1 MNKIYINPNIKKT
14 ERVFPMQGRYDYY
27 RYDMNENPEGL
38 PKDFVDSVVK
48 EITPEFLSIYP
59 EPDRFLEKYANYIGH
74 GCSKDNLIAT
84 NGTDMAIR
92 YILETYGEVGKDVLT
107 VTPTFEMYW
116 VNCSILGLHHKPV
129 PYEADM
135 TIDVDK
141 ILAAIT
147 EDTRIVALVNPNN
160 PMGNVYSDDD
170 IKKIIEKAKT
180 VGAIVFIDEAYH
192 YFYPNTFVHYALE
205 EENVIVTRT
214 FSKLFSIAATRM
226 GVIIT
231 NPNLA
236 HYIRNSKLT
245 FDCNAVALLFAERII
260 DHPELEKKLI
270 DIEVEGKKYTMDT
283 LKVHGYEVNASE
295 GNFILIRTKKDAHLV
310 SDRLEKEEKIL
321 VHPYENPVLKP
332 FLRVSI
338 GSKKSMEF
346 FLDKFLKIDND

>member
-1 MNKIYINPNIKKT
+1 MKEIYVNPDIKKT
-14 ERVFPMQGRYDYY
+14 ERVFPMQGRYDYH

-38 PKDFVDSVVK
+38 PKSFVDSVLK
-48 EITPEFLSIYP
+48 EITPEFLSVYP
-59 EPDRFLEKYANYIGH
+59 EPDRFLNKYAKYIGY
-74 GCSKDNLIAT
+74 GCSKENLIAT

-92 YILETYGEVGKDVLT
+92 YILETYGEKGKDVVT
-107 VTPTFEMYW
+107 VSPTFEMYW

-129 PYEADM
+129 AYEPDM

-160 PMGNVYSDDD
+160 PVGNVYCEQD
-170 IKKIIEKAKT
+170 IRRIIAKAKT

-192 YFYPNTFVHYALE
+192 YFYPNTFVRFALE

-231 NPNLA
+231 NPDLA

-245 FDCNAVALLFAERII
+245 FDCNAVALLFAERLI
-260 DHPELEKKLI
+260 DHPEIEKELI
-270 DIEVEGKKYTMDT
+270 KIEEEGKAYTKKT
-283 LKVHGYEVNASE
+283 LEEHGYEVKSSE
-295 GNFILIRTKKDAHLV
+295 GNFMFIRTKKDAHLV
-310 SDRLEKEEKIL
+310 SERLEKEEKIL
-321 VHPYENPVLKP
+321 VHPYNNLFLKP

-346 FLDKFLKIDND
+346 FLEKFFKIDND

>member
-1 MNKIYINPNIKKT
+1 MKEIYINQNIKKT

-59 EPDRFLEKYANYIGH
+59 EPDRFLEKYAKYIGH

-92 YILETYGEVGKDVLT
+92 YILETYGEVGKDVVT

-129 PYEADM
+129 PYETDM

-141 ILAAIT
+141 ILAAIN

-160 PMGNVYSDDD
+160 PIGNVYSDED
-170 IKKIIEKAKT
+170 IKRVIEKAKT

-205 EENVIVTRT
+205 EKNVIVTRT

-231 NPNLA
+231 NQNLA

-283 LKVHGYEVNASE
+283 LKAYGYEVNASE
-295 GNFILIRTKKDAHLV
+295 GNFMFIKTKKDAHIV

-321 VHPYENPVLKP
+321 VHPYNNPVLKS

-338 GSKKSMEF
+338 GSKKTMKF